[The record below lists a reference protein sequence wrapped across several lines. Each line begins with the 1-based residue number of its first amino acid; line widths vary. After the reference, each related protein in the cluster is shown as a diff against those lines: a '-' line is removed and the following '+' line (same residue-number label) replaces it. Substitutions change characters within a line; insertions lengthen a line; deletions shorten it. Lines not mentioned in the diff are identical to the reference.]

1 MAAMIAA
8 GDMPPVEEA
17 APEMPVGEAP
27 AEAPVDIDAMMAA
40 EAAPADETPAE
51 NLDAILN
58 AEVDALT
65 GEKPAPEMPV
75 EEPAPEPMPE
85 MPAEEP
91 VTEMAAEILAEPV
104 PEMPVEEP
112 APETSSDMDAVM
124 AAMAAAEAEPAEGS
138 AEASADI
145 DPVAAAMMAAE
156 QEAASSGT
164 VEIKEP
170 VAMDNEPVQ
179 TPAPMD
185 MDAASDAMEGAV
197 EDIEDFLSSENY
209 EYTVV
214 KNGDNTLIIMK
225 TSDGGAMTITYEGN
239 EFDALEPSYTKDG
252 KCGYNEIMN
261 AFVKDTIK
269 NGGAAKIFRHK
280 GSVVVAK

>member
-1 MAAMIAA
+1 
-8 GDMPPVEEA
+8 
-17 APEMPVGEAP
+17 
-27 AEAPVDIDAMMAA
+27 
-40 EAAPADETPAE
+40 
-51 NLDAILN
+51 
-58 AEVDALT
+58 
-65 GEKPAPEMPV
+65 MPV
-75 EEPAPEPMPE
+75 E
-85 MPAEEP
+85 MPAVEP
-91 VTEMAAEILAEPV
+91 VSED
-104 PEMPVEEP
+104 
-112 APETSSDMDAVM
+112 SSDMEAVM

-138 AEASADI
+138 AEAPADI

-156 QEAASSGT
+156 QEAAASGT
-164 VEIKEP
+164 VEITEP
-170 VAMDNEPVQ
+170 VAMDNEPEQ

-239 EFDALEPSYTKDG
+239 EFDALEPSYSKDG

>member
-1 MAAMIAA
+1 MIAA
-8 GDMPPVEEA
+8 GDMPPVEGA
-17 APEMPVGEAP
+17 AEAP
-27 AEAPVDIDAMMAA
+27 ADLDALTEPVPETAAEEAPVEAPVDIDAMMAA
-40 EAAPADETPAE
+40 EAAPAE

-65 GEKPAPEMPV
+65 GE
-75 EEPAPEPMPE
+75 EPAPESIP
-85 MPAEEP
+85 
-91 VTEMAAEILAEPV
+91 EMAADIPS
-104 PEMPVEEP
+104 EEP
-112 APETSSDMDAVM
+112 IPETPAEIPTVEPIPEDSSDMDAVM

-164 VEIKEP
+164 VEITEP
-170 VAMDNEPVQ
+170 VAMDNEPEQ
-179 TPAPMD
+179 TPAPMN

-239 EFDALEPSYTKDG
+239 EFDALEPSFAKDG

-269 NGGAAKIFRHK
+269 HGGAAKIFRHK